1 MKAIQK
7 ELGQSDDRAQELDEL
22 RTKIEAAGMT
32 EEAQKEARRELDRL
46 AKMPPAAAE
55 YTVARTYIDWLVSM
69 PWAQGT
75 TDNTDIEAAAKIPDE
90 GHEGLD
96 RSKGRNLEYLG

>member
-32 EEAQKEARRELDRL
+32 EEAQKEALRERDRL
-46 AKMPPAAAE
+46 SKRPPAAAE
-55 YTVARTYIDWLVSM
+55 NTVARTYLDGLVAL
-69 PWAQGT
+69 PWSRRPTANLHS
-75 TDNTDIEAAAKIPDE
+75 NTRR
-90 GHEGLD
+90 GGLD
-96 RSKGRNLEYLG
+96 SGDSGPQQINY